1 MPKVSK
7 IRARAKESI
16 AKRYRPG
23 SSEDDDA
30 NENQNNFNFDD
41 LNVSIEEPSS
51 QQHCSCCSKIV
62 QETLKTPKEYQSIGS
77 QTDEKGIDYR
87 YSEIH
92 ENFSFQNIRDLI
104 CVLIDLIPNFGA
116 IHYRVLSTIVY
127 LMLRL
132 FYFPWEKCKNTLKNL
147 DLMGINQ
154 CHLWAKTIM
163 DEDDICVILRDG
175 RKGHKNNA
183 FYEEYPDIESRAK
196 AFAIEKA
203 SSKKASFCI
212 QDLAD
217 FIDKTFREEYGQVLE
232 EFGFDSNKKVRSVES
247 CRVDLLKWGAKY
259 EKNSNRPYFEGHERE
274 DVVKK
279 RKEFCEYFI
288 HAKDRYFYPFYDENN
303 NIKWNTPLRK
313 KRILLSHDESTYRSG
328 EVSAFRWFFAGLE
341 PFFSKG
347 RGRSIMVSK
356 FIAQHPSVDIVTLSE
371 KEWQNAVS
379 QHPELEDSDPI
390 LNYYPRSANAWIE
403 PKKDNY
409 FDNKVILRQFERL
422 FIILKYKEEF
432 KDCEIEVLV
441 DNARTHNAKKFDA
454 NLFNK
459 KPGTNCPYETIE
471 WLEDNQ
477 TKK

>member
-1 MPKVSK
+1 MPKV
-7 IRARAKESI
+7 RARAKESI

-30 NENQNNFNFDD
+30 NENQNKFNFDD

-279 RKEFCEYFI
+279 RKEFCE
-288 HAKDRYFYPFYDENN
+288 
-303 NIKWNTPLRK
+303 
-313 KRILLSHDESTYRSG
+313 
-328 EVSAFRWFFAGLE
+328 
-341 PFFSKG
+341 
-347 RGRSIMVSK
+347 
-356 FIAQHPSVDIVTLSE
+356 
-371 KEWQNAVS
+371 
-379 QHPELEDSDPI
+379 
-390 LNYYPRSANAWIE
+390 
-403 PKKDNY
+403 
-409 FDNKVILRQFERL
+409 
-422 FIILKYKEEF
+422 
-432 KDCEIEVLV
+432 
-441 DNARTHNAKKFDA
+441 
-454 NLFNK
+454 
-459 KPGTNCPYETIE
+459 
-471 WLEDNQ
+471 
-477 TKK
+477 